1 MQPDF
6 WLQRWQ
12 THQIGF
18 HRDTPLPL
26 LLKHWPELGLET
38 GSQVFVPLCGKSLDM
53 LWLAEQGHRIL
64 GVELSQLAITQ
75 FFDER
80 GLSPKTKQSPFG
92 THYCADAWEIICG
105 DAFTL
110 SPEILQYCAGVYD
123 RGAMIA
129 LPPKM
134 RETYIATAWSRLPV
148 GCQGL
153 LVTLEYPQAE
163 KNGPPFSVEETE
175 VRQQFAD
182 IYTVELLERRNILK
196 NEPKFQAEGITA
208 LHTSIYRILRHNA
221 FLPQEENVPTRG
233 G

>member
-6 WLQRWQ
+6 WHQRW
-12 THQIGF
+12 HSNQIGF

-26 LLKHWPELGLET
+26 LLKYWPALGLET

-53 LWLAEQGHRIL
+53 LWLAEQGQRVL
-64 GVELSQLAITQ
+64 GVELSELAITQ

-80 GLSPKTKQSPFG
+80 GLSPETRQSEYG
-92 THYCADAWEIICG
+92 THYHAGAWELICG
-105 DAFTL
+105 DAFAL
-110 SPEILQYCAGVYD
+110 SPKVLQDCTGVYD

-134 RETYIATAWSRLPV
+134 RETYVNTVWHRLPT

-163 KNGPPFSVEETE
+163 KNGPPFSVEENE
-175 VRQQFAD
+175 ILQRFAN
-182 IYTVELLERRNILK
+182 ICAVELLERRDILN
-196 NEPKFQAEGITA
+196 NEPKFQAEGVTE
-208 LHTSIYRILRHNA
+208 LHTSVYRLR
-221 FLPQEENVPTRG
+221 RY
-233 G
+233 